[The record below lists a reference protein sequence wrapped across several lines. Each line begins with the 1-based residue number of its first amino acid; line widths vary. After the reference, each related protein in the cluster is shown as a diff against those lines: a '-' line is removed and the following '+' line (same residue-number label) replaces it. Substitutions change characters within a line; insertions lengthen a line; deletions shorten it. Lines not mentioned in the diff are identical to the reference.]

1 MDIETIP
8 YIWAGIV
15 IIILIIYTWVNI
27 LELRKN
33 TKNIKKMKNIN
44 EKEITKENP

>member
-27 LELRKN
+27 LELRKI

-44 EKEITKENP
+44 EKEITKEDH